1 MVGEGEVFYIFLC
14 YFKYGFLGERKSWD
28 EIIDDVK
35 IDIEVDLWGSGL
47 EVEIEEVECLM
58 CCCCECCYCFLF

>member
-47 EVEIEEVECLM
+47 EV
-58 CCCCECCYCFLF
+58 